1 MSRLI
6 DLSAPIEPG
15 PEGAPEV
22 VRIDVEYTPHE
33 EGAKQIQ
40 ALFGVGP
47 ELLRDGEGWAV
58 DTFTLL
64 GTHSSTH
71 VDAPWHYN
79 STIQGKP
86 AETIDQLPLDW
97 FYRPGFLLDFHER
110 ADGEVVEIADIEAE
124 LRRTGHEIAERDICL
139 VRTGC
144 DQYLGT
150 LEYMAHGPGVSAA
163 ATRWLYDRGVRV

>member
-1 MSRLI
+1 MRRLI

-22 VRIDVEYTPHE
+22 VRVDVEYTPHE
-33 EGAKQIQ
+33 EGAKQIE

-47 ELLRDGEGWAV
+47 ELLRDREGWAV

-97 FYRPGFLLDFHER
+97 FFRPGFLLDFHER
-110 ADGEVVEIADIEAE
+110 GDGEVIDVAKAGVYTRVTGAE
-124 LRRTGHEIAERDICL
+124 LVGTTPRLILVGGATAE
-139 VRTGC
+139 
-144 DQYLGT
+144 
-150 LEYMAHGPGVSAA
+150 LEDVTAL
-163 ATRWLYDRGVRV
+163 RE